1 MSTIVTPWT
10 NWIEETKM
18 PGSVPRAI
26 NELEALR
33 EQVQDPDL
41 LQLIEVL
48 LRLLTGTDLGE
59 SARQVAKQVI
69 EKPRE

>member
-1 MSTIVTPWT
+1 MSTIIRYEQL
-10 NWIEETKM
+10 IEETKM

-26 NELEALR
+26 NELEQLR

-59 SARQVAKQVI
+59 SARQVI